1 MTVVNRSPHPP
12 TILWTGAILDLSG
25 YGAASRE
32 YVRALDAVGVNLSV
46 EARSFEDWKSRILEN
61 DVLDAR
67 LRFLMGRSQDCSTQ
81 VIHLTPDNLLA
92 YRNNGKTRICYFAW
106 ETSLVPPPW
115 VQAIN
120 ETVVEAWVPC
130 EYLVDACVRSGV
142 TVPLAVIPHAIPVP
156 ALDWKPKTKLTLP
169 EDRYKFYSIFQWSA
183 RKNPVGLI
191 EAYYREFNGGEP
203 VCLVLKTY
211 KTNASLQEKQAVRD
225 EITKLKAS
233 TKRSRTPPI
242 ILIDDL
248 LGTDG
253 VFAVHYHCDCYV
265 TMTRSEG
272 FGIPTF
278 EAASMGKPLII
289 PNYSAFPEHFDEDT
303 AYMIDVPGEIPV
315 ENMEHI
321 SSLYTDD
328 MSWGDPSIENCRKRM
343 REAFEHRQD
352 AQARGEAARS
362 YVEQNLN
369 HTTIGNLM
377 KRRLQLIG
385 ELSNCRSGRR

>member
-1 MTVVNRSPHPP
+1 VVDRSPHPP
-12 TILWTGAILDLSG
+12 NLLWTGSVLDLSG

-46 EARSFEDWKSRILEN
+46 EARSFEDWKGRILEN
-61 DVLDAR
+61 DILNDR
-67 LRFLMGRSQDCSTQ
+67 LRFLMGRSQNCDTQ

-130 EYLVDACVRSGV
+130 KYLVDACVRSGV

-156 ALDWKPKTKLTLP
+156 ASDWRPKTKITLP
-169 EDRYKFYSIFQWSA
+169 EDRYKFYSIFQWSE
-183 RKNPVGLI
+183 RKNPAGLI
-191 EAYYREFNGGEP
+191 QAYYQEFNKNEP

-225 EITKLKAS
+225 EIVKLKTS
-233 TKRSRTPPI
+233 VKRTKTPPI
-242 ILIDDL
+242 ILVDDL

-272 FGIPTF
+272 FGIPVG

-289 PNYSAFPEHFDEDT
+289 PNYSAFPEYFDEST

-328 MSWGDPSIENCRKRM
+328 MSWGDPSIESCRKRM

-385 ELSNCRSGRR
+385 ERNTSRRGKP